1 MVRQVLGPPK
11 FKPPLGARAL
21 LIGVGLVV
29 TGTALGALMGG
40 KEPAG
45 NAQGLSNCT
54 GEFSDSLESGS
65 ARMRSIEQ
73 GPGATFT
80 YLVRSTARYECP
92 FFSPDGKL
100 RRKRVDVTEHG
111 TAFAYENQGEDTF
124 LLTNEH
130 VAVWPDV
137 TEPRHKV
144 EGVGDGCRKMDENL
158 RIVHDEQ
165 DEYEP
170 TQIELQRVAYDPK
183 LDAAILKAPRRLA
196 ALPYRVG
203 KSASLR
209 QGNAVQVRG
218 FPLGLIHAVNAGKVV
233 NPYDR
238 DLEQGWDHV
247 DFVIDAL
254 LAEGNSGSPVLALSC
269 RTRELELVGMYH
281 AGYKGAS
288 AMNVV
293 VGIDQLREFMT
304 KKKRVARPSSEAGL
318 AMGVGERRRLE
329 TRLKETEVPLFQF
342 GGLTLLV
349 ESKAPVLRYHLFG
362 RKFPLDDRRL
372 GILDDRPTPG
382 GFGVLGPLWIR
393 GDGGFRTVETGS
405 LGEDDQDLTAR
416 LMDAVRTHVARGLD
430 YRRALSGQGTADERR
445 RGRELQ
451 RTIERAEASERDLAN
466 QFVELAERL
475 GPARPIPP
483 TNPDAGIAAPVATAP
498 AVPRLWSGQPTGP

>member
-1 MVRQVLGPPK
+1 MLRQLLGAPK
-11 FKPPLGARAL
+11 IKPPFGTRAA

-29 TGTALGALMGG
+29 TGTALGAFMGG
-40 KEPAG
+40 GKPSADDQRLPA
-45 NAQGLSNCT
+45 CT
-54 GEFSDSLESGS
+54 GEFSDSLETVST
-65 ARMRSIEQ
+65 RMRAIEQ
-73 GPGATFT
+73 GPNGTFT

-92 FFSPDGKL
+92 FFAPDGKL

-111 TAFAYENQGEDTF
+111 TAFAYENHGDDTF

-130 VAVWPDV
+130 VAVWPEV

-144 EGVGDGCRKMDENL
+144 EGVGDGCRKMDESL

-170 TQIELQRVAYDPK
+170 TQIELQRVAYDPR
-183 LDAAILKAPRRLA
+183 LDAAILKASRRLP

-288 AMNVV
+288 ALNVV
-293 VGIDQLREFMT
+293 VGIDQLRDFML
-304 KKKRVARPSSEAGL
+304 KKKRMARPSSETGV
-318 AMGVGERRRLE
+318 AMGAGERKRLE
-329 TRLKETEVPLFQF
+329 ARLKETGVPLFQF

-349 ESKAPVLRYHLFG
+349 ESSPGILRYHVFG
-362 RKFPLDDRRL
+362 RRFPLDDRRL

-382 GFGVLGPLWIR
+382 SFGTLGPILIR
-393 GDGGFRTVETGS
+393 GDTGFRAVETGS
-405 LGEDDQDLTAR
+405 LGEEDQELTGR
-416 LMDAVRTHVARGLD
+416 FLDAVRAHLARVLE
-430 YRRALSGQGTADERR
+430 YRRALSGQGSADERR

-451 RTIERAEASERDLAN
+451 RTIERVDATERELAG

-475 GPARPIPP
+475 SPARPSA
-483 TNPDAGIAAPVATAP
+483 TPDAGAAAAPVAVVP
-498 AVPRLWSGQPTGP
+498 ALPTFWSGHPAGP